1 MTLEYYVTYL
11 NRTTKTLAVKTVS
24 EAVGKMPF
32 RMALMGDSQLGVE
45 QFRRNLKTIRRHH
58 PSMFI
63 HLGDMV
69 QHSFKLRDWYC
80 LLISPLRI
88 LPPMPMVFVSGNHDW
103 WSGRPNQ
110 YIHDRPKTFFSMQVN
125 GAKLIVM
132 DSEKETNEQTQ
143 WLEQELQQGKPTFKI
158 VLVHVPPFIEY
169 WSPKHWRNGDNTWPM
184 YVRKNWLPLWKKW
197 QVDLVISGHQ
207 HNYQRGFKDG
217 IHFVVSGGGGSKLD
231 TDRVENLHMYKVT
244 ALQHHFL
251 LVDIGAE
258 SVDVTALTD
267 TNGIIDTFTLDK
279 KVVKRYTEK

>member
-1 MTLEYYVTYL
+1 
-11 NRTTKTLAVKTVS
+11 
-24 EAVGKMPF
+24 
-32 RMALMGDSQLGVE
+32 
-45 QFRRNLKTIRRHH
+45 
-58 PSMFI
+58 
-63 HLGDMV
+63 
-69 QHSFKLRDWYC
+69 
-80 LLISPLRI
+80 
-88 LPPMPMVFVSGNHDW
+88 
-103 WSGRPNQ
+103 
-110 YIHDRPKTFFSMQVN
+110 
-125 GAKLIVM
+125 
-132 DSEKETNEQTQ
+132 
-143 WLEQELQQGKPTFKI
+143 
-158 VLVHVPPFIEY
+158 
-169 WSPKHWRNGDNTWPM
+169 M